1 LNSAG
6 RITTGQKCVHV
17 DIRNDNQSGTKKE
30 KVTRAVYYI
39 LISVKAFKDAV
50 NNITKHGNRK
60 VTYSSTNTSK
70 FIYIKVSHTF
80 SSMYHSMKQF
90 PYTANKLFFN
100 FNTNAEIGKPADS
113 SLVLAAMLGISKY
126 M

>member
-17 DIRNDNQSGTKKE
+17 DIRNDNQSGMRKE

-39 LISVKAFKDAV
+39 LISGRLLKDAV

-70 FIYIKVSHTF
+70 FIYIKGSHTF
-80 SSMYHSMKQF
+80 SPMYHSMKQF
-90 PYTANKLFFN
+90 PYTANKLFF
-100 FNTNAEIGKPADS
+100 FILTHMLKLES
-113 SLVLAAMLGISKY
+113 STVLAAMLSISKY